1 MIGRPVFA
9 LACIATGILLCPILH
24 AEPQESSPPEQKAQ
38 EKTAQGPVM
47 EADPSAQYLE
57 KGFRHLYELNFDGA
71 RVEFFAYQKSR
82 PDDPLGKAAEAAS
95 YLFEQFNAKGVLTSE
110 FFLSDAK
117 FLGGVDGDASQNQNP
132 AFVEANNRARELAK
146 RRLKSNPHD

>member
-1 MIGRPVFA
+1 MTRPIFV
-9 LACIATGILLCPILH
+9 LACIATGILSCPILH
-24 AEPQESSPPEQKAQ
+24 AEPQESVQPEQKAQ

-57 KGFRHLYELNFDGA
+57 RGFRRLYELNFDGA
-71 RVEFFAYQKSR
+71 RIEFFAYQKSR

-110 FFLSDAK
+110 FFLNDEK
-117 FLGGVDGDASQNQNP
+117 FLGGVEGSAAP
-132 AFVEANNRARELAK
+132 
-146 RRLKSNPHD
+146 

>member
-1 MIGRPVFA
+1 M
-9 LACIATGILLCPILH
+9 
-24 AEPQESSPPEQKAQ
+24 
-38 EKTAQGPVM
+38 PVM

-57 KGFRHLYELNFDGA
+57 KGFQHLYELNFDGA

-117 FLGGVDGDASQNQNP
+117 FLGGVEGAAAQNQNA
-132 AFVEANNRARELAK
+132 AFITANGKAREMAK
-146 RRLKSNPHD
+146 LRLKSNSHDIHGLLAITIADGMSPEIAAPLLPMLNPPPDVIV